1 MANGSRAVIEVGLR
15 FANVQNELNKF
26 EKQLQNASKDAEIS
40 PEVDDAKIK
49 DLMNLIQELRND
61 IDSISHEKVNTGT
74 FNGWS
79 SKTKTDIKEL
89 QDRVSD
95 LETTVQSLLG
105 AMSKSGDTPLL
116 NVLKNMSDASDTLNK
131 SLQSTA
137 SSLGQLNKVMNSSSG
152 KNTFKIDTVDQLNK
166 IKEAKQEINRIMSD
180 YEEDINADLTDE
192 NGALG
197 TDKAE
202 KFIEKIKSGETSLK
216 EVKDFVDDIINQY
229 DKLSTK
235 VANFDPVKK
244 DTESLEDDVQK
255 LSELS
260 ISLQKIQLA
269 LPEKMAGQLD
279 ITKYTDK
286 IYDFEDVFQKALSDI
301 NKKIDATVADAKES
315 LNKIGTTKPKATNIK
330 SSKDTAGIED
340 NGRGTGR
347 VQATVPAHI
356 AEGAKGQLL
365 KELSSIV
372 ELLTIDM
379 KRHPVEIPVEF
390 TTGYAQRDN
399 KRLIKE
405 LTRYVKGSYDQMSD
419 AERKGLDNVISKL
432 EKRFNTDI
440 PINFRTNIKDV
451 EKSVQRG
458 LKAIDDTLKAN
469 KDQMKIYPSVELSD
483 EAKATLQEQLNK
495 ISKSFQIILD
505 DVELTSDFG
514 NKVEEKIADAGKD
527 GAKQAADAVEEV
539 LDHPAEGY
547 QWDTEAQ
554 GFVKIKEAAQDAGDA
569 IKKATQIQP
578 EINHI
583 HFDIDDETLKSL
595 TTTFK
600 TLQTMADRISRSL
613 LGTDKVDAYTQ
624 SLLNGLTEVAQRID
638 TYFGSGNQ
646 LIDLSSSAD
655 KMKADFVDAIDAIE
669 TKVVEFTNKF
679 PELFSMATGATNT
692 TDNTKITETTEKA
705 SESLKDVSEN
715 ADKASSSVD
724 ELSKNQNLDNFLT
737 AIKQVGSA
745 FDELENSAKNVSSSL
760 FNIEEISNWKKA
772 FIDAIADIAI
782 KYQDVFGGASS
793 LNKLMDTFKGWYQ
806 GDADRLNF
814 YQNNDTKNWE
824 STGTKGKKELIEIP
838 TNERA
843 LIVDKHG
850 NITHEFG
857 YYLHGGA
864 QTANNLDPSGVKG
877 AIATIHSHSERLIP
891 SLSALNRYSSN
902 GVYYTSGDL
911 RSALVNYA
919 PNGIKYQAA
928 TGVNGLQVLDI
939 QKFIDAL
946 KELGNK
952 LNIKYDSKNL
962 DSLYQEIFGNIPEKT
977 TNRYANE
984 AVKGIISKF
993 GNTTIEEAIGNL
1005 FNSVSQGNLSNDL
1018 RDKFVKV
1025 FKNVLDNSGNLAGLG
1040 SSVDKAIDT
1049 ALKNV
1054 TDKTS
1059 KQGLTNIQSYWS
1071 KQGASGNLL
1080 GIIGDLFK
1088 NAGISI
1094 PKGYGTQS
1102 NIGAMLYDYLNT
1114 SAIKDVFRTNGINPD
1129 TFLQTYTYDQFKKK
1143 NPMGLSQGQFQSL
1156 FSNIKID
1163 TTPFDELNKV
1173 LDEITGKITSL
1184 QSAMGSIGDSNF
1196 SVMVKESDELSGSL
1210 QQITET
1216 LVKIANTLEE
1226 IKTVSNGITT
1236 NNDISGSVKETDISL
1251 NSIEENIKSIVNVLT
1266 EAKGALD
1273 SLNESLKSTDAS
1285 TEGVVSAFKELYGK
1299 KMTDD
1304 KMNNLVDNLL
1314 SYKKLGGQKNNLGEI
1329 LSDAGLNV
1337 SDKTLNKYESQIRKI
1352 LNVREELSSK
1362 NVTTAPLPFTNISD
1376 INQNNIEATTKQL
1389 KELRTAISGI
1399 QNGLKRINELGVN
1412 DTFFNDKNIATI
1424 KELTDALQ
1432 GLTALKINETD
1443 AQSMDAIQKS
1453 LKKISNIS
1461 AEDVNSLADAL
1472 KKLLDA
1478 LNGDVKSNGFVNAL
1492 NQLAGADLKGLLK
1505 VLNTNPS
1512 TVEKAAKAV
1521 GDSNYNAGDILK
1533 EYGEKSID
1541 DAIKDYFKD
1550 IAEVFSVSTRTLKDG
1565 MLQAIAY
1572 VQDIDDTGKA
1582 AGAFRKAT
1590 FKVNENGSVTQLGSE
1605 SSAKIA
1611 DIVRE
1616 LKSLTQAEQEAT
1628 NGAEQ
1633 LGNAMESEAIIPGSD
1648 AWAEAMANFDKLGD
1662 KAKEIGDI
1670 LSIKRQ
1676 ARLDKNDEYAI
1687 SDLFVGTKGTFDT
1700 GTDSPILFSEQTIAN
1715 TKEMQKNVKEIEKTA
1730 KEYYDLVGKQESGII
1745 TQSEVNQLGIASDKL
1760 NKLISQVKQYD
1771 DLLGSHTTIGKDL
1784 TDALNNAGNSFT
1796 GKLENDL
1803 RVRMKKIEDLAAS
1816 KDTTTAPYLQ
1826 GFKDDI
1832 AEMHQ
1837 EITNVSE
1844 IIKSHETGTQYSVDE
1859 INRIFSSIGNFN
1871 KLYSGYADKDNI
1883 QVKSVQL
1890 DKLLSKINGDLG
1902 KHSGAP
1908 KDLLEQMEGLK
1919 KQVEKARENISTFS
1933 DKQFRNELTPK
1944 YENLSAKLEPYDE
1957 SFTSRIGKSL
1967 KSTNAQFFA
1976 QFFGFYDIIR
1986 YGQEAFE
1993 TVKKLDNEMVELAKV
2008 SNASDATLSGVFS
2021 DAADMAQEL
2030 GVSIDNVL
2038 TSITDWNRLGYNIAD
2053 SETLAKTTELFEVVG
2068 DSMTQQSSQEGL
2080 TSIMKGWNMTADQ
2093 SMSILDKLNEVANN
2107 YSVTTNDE
2115 VEAITRGGAQLSS
2128 AGNDLSQSLGMI
2140 VAANDA
2146 VRDPSS
2152 VGTMLKTF
2160 SMRLRGANSSDLA
2173 DLGIDTTGMAS
2184 GTKSVVQIFKHM
2196 AGIDIMEG
2204 TDYKS
2209 TYDILDELASKW
2221 DKLTDAEKAALS
2233 EAVGGKRG
2241 GSIMAS
2247 LMTNWQDAKDVV
2259 ETANNSQ
2266 GSAEKEQKNRE
2277 KSIQVALNRAKS
2289 QVEEVIA
2296 DMADK
2301 GFIKNLIDGFTAVL
2315 KVVEK
2320 ITSVFKSWSI
2330 LPLTGIFLLF
2340 QRLAT
2345 GGVRGL
2351 VKDFSD
2357 IGKVLGTRARDE
2369 EGNILKTAEGETV
2382 WESGILSKIHSDR
2395 KPADTDAEK
2404 ENSTATDENTV
2415 KRNENAAAADN
2426 QTRATQ
2432 EHADALKNENLTQE
2446 AQNTNETIDNLN
2458 DTIDEMDDAWGEL
2471 NQHSELGN
2479 MDNAIAKVEQEAQ
2492 NATTTAVEGAT
2503 EVVAQTGK
2511 VTNALSETTKE
2522 ATGVKA
2528 AFSGLG
2534 ASIKNN
2540 LGGIALGVGAIIAI
2554 IATIKGVASSIVA
2567 SENEAFDQAQKN
2579 IENAEQNMKNAQKI
2593 INEIQ
2598 QGGYNA
2604 LRKGVNT
2611 TTNQNLSLTDEDYQT
2626 YLEYNNKI
2634 AELVPEI
2641 VAGYDVQGNAV
2652 IKYTDKI
2659 KDLNDALEEYNK
2671 KQIEQKDGFD
2681 DALLNAI
2688 KNYRKF
2694 QTGDQGTI
2702 GSMFANAVT
2711 HKGVSSKDQI
2721 DYINELLG
2729 MSDAERKSVVY
2740 NDNGFYSGE
2749 RSHYNQKRGVSRRDV
2764 QATLLKD
2771 QNASLDDLLDTKNLL
2786 EYKDRINTTLDSI
2799 IDTAKKTIQAQA
2811 KATDGYYDLD
2821 ETQQA
2826 FISTLVNGSDE
2837 LITKILNN
2845 PKSSSSEKDI
2855 QIKDLA
2861 NDAFSTTTKLSK
2873 IKFVGSNGKK
2883 TTLLDSLVN
2892 FDDNAKKTS
2901 IRNLQDF
2908 YDDID
2913 DELHKH
2919 FSDDDVTYLE
2929 RTLGFKNK
2937 QGRDISR
2944 QYKDKILNVVNGIKR
2959 GITGQQRTDMINSL
2973 LGMSRSDLDSF
2984 LTSATQLKNGVNTY
2998 QDALV
3003 ALKYA
3008 RIKNAA
3014 QADTNV
3020 LEYNNE
3026 ATNISNVQQAV
3037 ANSQGA
3043 SGLTKTDLDNIKSL
3057 YQGLKQYNPDKL
3069 FENTTEG
3076 IHLNQKALAELN
3088 DEYVKTRK
3096 SEISD
3101 ALNEQYTAL
3110 IKCQDAMKNASNED
3124 KEALETQQKQ
3134 IKENIDL
3141 IAEQASM
3148 YDGLTSKYAEWQRAQ
3163 QTPNEGANNEAIGDY
3178 WKTAKDLAKDFKF
3191 GTDDMRSFVGLISG
3205 KDLSTAKV
3213 AEVRKEWE
3221 RISNLKVPGGFKL
3234 TDLYTDD
3241 YQGSARF
3248 LQAVH
3253 ATNPNWASQDKNG
3266 SWKFD
3271 FEPQDLADKW
3281 GVNVEVIENMIKQLG
3296 DYIDVTLD
3304 DTAKDAKSKM
3314 ESLIHKYDIIGKDGK
3329 TFTITID
3336 TSQAGNQSIMEINEN
3351 IEQVEQNIKDIN
3363 DGTID
3368 PKANASNLKKLRND
3382 FKTLVKYKAQAES
3395 QIHFHIDTSKLT
3407 KQGQTGFQ
3415 TLTQYYQLKYEYRE
3429 SKKTGDKKLRASI
3442 AKDVKAKRK
3451 EVEAM
3456 VAADPTI
3463 ADELNIPLTAQGTVN
3478 WKGFKDEK
3486 GNTVKG
3492 LDQLINN
3499 GEYIS
3504 KLSNKFSN
3512 KQAITVTVKTNK
3524 GQITATN
3531 KDLEKVSKRIDKIRG
3546 KSNTIISV
3554 GLNTISFDLTNNALS
3569 NFYNKIRDIRNN
3581 SHINVTVN
3589 QKTVKTEEDH
3599 TSGKKDKKNKKSSSS
3614 EKASSGR
3621 TNSDNISGMTKSEGQ
3636 NNKSYAGG
3644 KKVEQ
3649 SPKTKGKSLVG
3660 ELGTELL
3667 VRNGHYQTIGDDGAE
3682 MIDVYPSDIIFNH
3695 EQTKKLLQDGKI
3707 NSRGKAFFDGLYNLD
3722 DNLDD
3727 LLSSL
3732 TAEDYDDDENAYAY
3746 GKSFATGGGYLP
3758 APKRKTNTK
3767 KKKKTP
3773 IKHSS
3778 SPKRKRSKSKSKS
3791 SYGDWA
3797 DVNDTDTTEFDWIE
3811 IKINRLNEDITQ
3823 LDYNINRTYLRW
3835 GVRASALNKEIN
3847 KTDKLITNT
3856 SKGSQ
3861 KYLSKANSIV
3871 KNISKTFK
3879 NVKQEASD
3887 GNKKKNRNKYSSSQ
3901 IKKLSKQFKQ
3911 YAKLVREGNIKI
3923 SEIKNPDLAKAVQE
3937 YQTWYE
3943 KYRSARDQV
3952 QQAIDK
3958 RHELRMQKYEQAN
3971 TIRSDRQ
3978 TLQQTKRSGINSRE
3992 EFLETHGVQTVDDV
4006 QAWYDTGV
4014 DTYKKELKQEKKK
4027 NADLKKQ
4034 REETIDDALGVISE
4048 QDKKA
4053 YNKAKKDKAKILPK
4067 LKKVFGTSDLE
4078 KIQKAYKT
4086 TAKKKKSGKKLTK
4099 SDKTKLKAY
4108 NKYYKEV
4115 LKDQSTIDTINDAR
4129 NALKYVNLDKTEK
4142 KKYTNA
4148 QADKKLRETRL
4159 KKAFGTTDL
4168 TKIQSKYDALIA
4180 KRDNGEKLTK
4190 KQKTQIQS
4198 YKNNVKKLANDKAII
4213 QEVRDAVAETSDDV
4227 IKLDNDIAESDN
4239 NLAELQYE
4247 SVNRYFDML
4256 DKKMTA
4262 IETKYTNLNVQAE
4275 GALSRI
4281 DSVIQLSQSKG
4292 YLLSGKFYDE
4302 EIKYQKQE
4310 GENIKGQLEE
4320 SLELLKQYP
4329 ADTKEY
4335 YDAYN
4340 KVVDLGNQEMQ
4351 NESKVAQL
4359 EKEKAD
4365 LEWTKI
4371 ERKHTYIGY
4380 LNEEL
4385 GWLESILETD
4395 HKITDAQ
4402 TGRFN
4407 EYGVSALATY
4417 AKQYNTYMVEAD
4429 EWAKDVQKVKAE
4441 LDNDPDNTEL
4451 QDKYQQYMQN
4461 WRNTITS
4468 GETAKKSMSNLMK
4481 QQYDAELAALKTV
4494 LDYRKKE
4501 LEAQKSIYQYQKD
4514 ITEKSRS
4521 VESIEK
4527 QLMAFQND
4535 TSEEGKAR
4543 TEKLKDQLRTA
4554 KQSLQDTE
4562 YNQYVSDQEELLDN
4576 LYTEFQN
4583 MFEDKM
4589 DDLEQVVKD
4598 AIKIVNDNQSAEVR
4612 TIDNVAKDVG
4622 YKVTDGTKNIL
4633 NSQSHYYTNTVPGE
4647 FETLNTT
4654 ISSEVKNIIDAI
4666 ASSEAASENI
4676 LDENID
4682 KLITQMPKPITL
4694 EELENIISGNTKSS
4708 DDSGS
4713 SSSESEPDTNNSNI
4727 SGTPVTPSVKGDYK
4741 EYFSKTGKYT
4751 NADDD
4756 INVSRHKRVTDA
4768 VDHSDTKHSNK
4779 KAKKGTLEYFL
4790 YHTYGAGNTNTDLI
4804 NYWNAIHGDH
4814 KKKVKD
4820 KLSSAEKK
4828 DLMAWFKAF
4837 YSDGGTIGKAI
4848 KMSGEDGM
4856 ILAKT
4861 GEEVLSIEK
4870 VKELQKALALLQPI
4884 HGELNQIHNIPT
4896 RTLNDNSVGDVS
4908 IVFNMPNVSNY
4919 EDFAKK
4925 LKSDTNMQKYIQQIT
4940 IGEAL
4945 GQNSLLKKKF

>member
-1 MANGSRAVIEVGLR
+1 MANKAVIEVGIKL
-15 FANVQNELNKF
+15 ANTQKVTNDYDKALNDINK
-26 EKQLQNASKDAEIS
+26 NAEIS
-40 PEVDDAKIK
+40 PEIDDSKIK
-49 DLMNLIQELRND
+49 GAKKLIQELHNE
-61 IDSISHEKVNTGT
+61 IEAVSHDKLDTST
-74 FNGWS
+74 FNEWS
-79 SKTKTDIKEL
+79 EKIKGTMKEL
-89 QDRVSD
+89 QDTVGD
-95 LETTVQSLLG
+95 VENTVQSLIG
-105 AMSKSGDTPLL
+105 AMSKSGNTALL
-116 NVLKNMSDASDTLNK
+116 DVLKNMSDASTTLNK
-131 SLQSTA
+131 SLKDTISYIGKLDETMLPSSKQSA
-137 SSLGQLNKVMNSSSG
+137 FFNINSG
-152 KNTFKIDTVDQLNK
+152 KQLDK
-166 IKEAKQEINRIMSD
+166 LKEAKGKIKVLMSD
-180 YEEDINADLTDE
+180 YKTAIESMSDEISDKITGKKAGEVQDFLRKLVKEYED
-192 NGALG
+192 
-197 TDKAE
+197 
-202 KFIEKIKSGETSLK
+202 
-216 EVKDFVDDIINQY
+216 
-229 DKLSTK
+229 
-235 VANFDPVKK
+235 
-244 DTESLEDDVQK
+244 
-255 LSELS
+255 
-260 ISLQKIQLA
+260 SLQKVSKFNPLGKGTEA
-269 LPEKMAGQLD
+269 LENNILKMQEIRQTITGILD
-279 ITKYTDK
+279 DSSID
-286 IYDFEDVFQKALSDI
+286 
-301 NKKIDATVADAKES
+301 DATFGIASKADEKIADLEKNLTDSVNKTIKRIDDTIIANAERTFDESISAKRS
-315 LNKIGTTKPKATNIK
+315 NRKSNKPI
-330 SSKDTAGIED
+330 D
-340 NGRGTGR
+340 
-347 VQATVPAHI
+347 VQVHI
-356 AEGAKGQLL
+356 AEGSKGKLL

-372 ELLTIDM
+372 ELLTADM
-379 KRHPVEIPVEF
+379 QRHPVEIPVDF
-390 TTGYAQRDN
+390 KTKWNQREN
-399 KRLIKE
+399 KRLLNQLK
-405 LTRYVKGSYDQMSD
+405 TYVKGSYDQMSD
-419 AERKGLDNVISKL
+419 AERSGFDKVISKL
-432 EKRFNTDI
+432 EKQLDSDI
-440 PINFRTNIKDV
+440 PLKFRTNIKDV
-451 EKSVQRG
+451 EASVQHG
-458 LKAIDDTLKAN
+458 LKAINQALKDN
-469 KDQMKIYPSVELSD
+469 KDQMKIYPDFIISD
-483 EAKATLQEQLNK
+483 EAKANLQEQLNK
-495 ISKSFQIILD
+495 ITKSFQVVLD
-505 DVELTSDFG
+505 DIELTSDFG
-514 NKVEEKIADAGKD
+514 NKVESKIADAGKD
-527 GAKQAADAVEEV
+527 GAKQAANAVEEV
-539 LDHPAEGY
+539 LDEPREGFH
-547 QWDTEAQ
+547 WDEEAQ
-554 GFVKIKEAAQDAGDA
+554 GFVADAVKAKEAINDALT
-569 IKKATQIQP
+569 IKP

-583 HFDIDDETLKSL
+583 HFDIDNETLASL
-595 TTTFK
+595 TNTFK
-600 TLQTMADRISRSL
+600 KLQTMADRISKSL
-613 LGTDKVDAYTQ
+613 LGTDKVDAYTKA
-624 SLLNGLTEVAQRID
+624 LIGGLTEVAQKID
-638 TYFGSGNQ
+638 SYFGSGHQ
-646 LIDLSSSAD
+646 LVDLSDSAD
-655 KMKADFVDAIDAIE
+655 KMKADFIDAIDAIE

-679 PELFSMATGATNT
+679 PELFGMTNGATNI

-715 ADKASSSVD
+715 ADKASSSVQ
-724 ELSKNQNLDNFLT
+724 ELSKNQNLDNFLA
-737 AIKQVGSA
+737 AIKQVGGA
-745 FDELENSAKNVSSSL
+745 FTELENSAKNVSSSL
-760 FNIEEISNWKKA
+760 FNIEEINNWKKA
-772 FIDAIADIAI
+772 FIDAITDIAI

-814 YQNNDTKNWE
+814 YQNHNTKNWE
-824 STGTKGKKELIEIP
+824 STGTKGKKRLIEIP

-843 LIVDKHG
+843 LIVDKNG

-857 YYLHGGA
+857 YYMNGGS
-864 QTANNLDPSGVKG
+864 QSANKIDPSGVKG

-891 SLSALNRYSSN
+891 SLSASNEYSNHGVRY
-902 GVYYTSGDL
+902 VSGDL
-911 RSALVNYA
+911 RSALLNSA
-919 PNGIKYQAA
+919 PNGVKYQAA

-939 QKFIDAL
+939 QKFVDAL
-946 KELGNK
+946 EGLGDK
-952 LNIKYDSKNL
+952 LKIEYDSL
-962 DSLYQEIFGNIPEKT
+962 DNLYQEIFGNISEKT
-977 TNRYANE
+977 TKEYTNE
-984 AVKGIISKF
+984 AIKGIIGEF

-1025 FKNVLDNSGNLAGLG
+1025 FKNILDNSGNLYGLG
-1040 SSVDKAIDT
+1040 SSISKAIDT
-1049 ALKNV
+1049 TLKNV
-1054 TDKTS
+1054 TDETS
-1059 KQGLTNIQSYWS
+1059 KQGLINIQSYWN

-1094 PKGYGTQS
+1094 PKGYDTQL
-1102 NIGAMLYDYLNT
+1102 NIGAMLSDYLNT
-1114 SAIKDVFRTNGINPD
+1114 STIKDIFKTNGINPD

-1163 TTPFDELNKV
+1163 TTPFDQLNKI

-1236 NNDISGSVKETDISL
+1236 NNNISGSVKETDNSL

-1266 EAKGALD
+1266 EAKGTLD
-1273 SLNESLKSTDAS
+1273 LLNESLKSTDAS

-1304 KMNNLVDNLL
+1304 KMNNLVDNFL

-1362 NVTTAPLPFTNISD
+1362 NVTTAPLPFTNVSD

-1399 QNGLKRINELGVN
+1399 QNGLKRINESKVN

-1432 GLTALKINETD
+1432 ELTALKINETD

-1461 AEDVNSLADAL
+1461 AEDINSLADAL

-1505 VLNTNPS
+1505 VLNTSPS
-1512 TVEKAAKAV
+1512 TLEKAAKTV

-1533 EYGEKSID
+1533 QYGEKSID
-1541 DAIKDYFKD
+1541 DAIQDYFKD

-1565 MLQAIAY
+1565 MLQATAY

-1582 AGAFRKAT
+1582 VGAFRKAT

-1616 LKSLTQAEQEAT
+1616 LKSMTQAEQEAAD
-1628 NGAEQ
+1628 GADK
-1633 LGNAMESEAIIPGSD
+1633 LGNELEEALDSNVYSSEAIIPGSD

-1676 ARLDKNDEYAI
+1676 ARLDKNDQYAI

-1715 TKEMQKNVKEIEKTA
+1715 TKEMQNNVKEIEKTA
-1730 KEYYDLVGKQESGII
+1730 KEYYDLVGKRESGII
-1745 TQSEVNQLGIASDKL
+1745 TQSEVNQLDIASDKL
-1760 NKLISQVKQYD
+1760 NELISQVKQYD

-1784 TDALNNAGNSFT
+1784 TDALNNAGNDFT
-1796 GKLENDL
+1796 GKIEADL
-1803 RVRMKKIEDLAAS
+1803 RKKIDKINTLVDS
-1816 KDTTTAPYLQ
+1816 KAKNNTPYLE
-1826 GFKDDI
+1826 GFLNDIKDMN
-1832 AEMHQ
+1832 AAKE
-1837 EITNVSE
+1837 NVSD
-1844 IIKSHETGTQYSVDE
+1844 IVKSHESGTQYSVDE
-1859 INRIFSSIGNFN
+1859 INKIFNSVGEFN
-1871 KLYSGYADKDNI
+1871 RLYSGYNDKDKI

-1890 DKLLSKINGDLG
+1890 DKLLSKIIGSLD

-1908 KDLLEQMEGLK
+1908 KDLLKDMESLRK
-1919 KQVEKARENISTFS
+1919 KVEDARDNIETFS
-1933 DKQFRNELTPK
+1933 DSTFRNTFAPRYEEL
-1944 YENLSAKLEPYDE
+1944 NAKMSPYGE
-1957 SFTSRIGKSL
+1957 SFTARVGKSL
-1967 KSTNAQFFA
+1967 RSTNAQFIS

-1986 YGQEAFE
+1986 YGQEAFQ
-1993 TVKKLDNEMVELAKV
+1993 TVLKLDNEMTELAKV
-2008 SNASDATLSGVFS
+2008 SNASGNVLNSVFS
-2021 DAADMAQEL
+2021 NAADTAQEL

-2038 TSITDWNRLGYNIAD
+2038 TSVTDWNRLGYSIAD
-2053 SETLAKTTELFEVVG
+2053 SEMLAKTTELFEVVG

-2146 VRDPSS
+2146 VRNPSS

-2196 AGIDIMEG
+2196 AGIDIMDG

-2221 DKLTDAEKAALS
+2221 QSLTDVERAALS

-2266 GSAEKEQKNRE
+2266 GSAEREQKNRE
-2277 KSIQVALNRAKS
+2277 KSIQVSLNRAKS

-2301 GFIKNLIDGFTAVL
+2301 GVIKGLINGFTKVL
-2315 KVVEK
+2315 QLVEK
-2320 ITSVFKSWSI
+2320 ITSQFKGWSVI
-2330 LPLTGIFLLF
+2330 PLGGAFLF
-2340 QRLAT
+2340 FERLAT
-2345 GGVRGL
+2345 GGISGL
-2351 VKDFSD
+2351 AKDFKT
-2357 IGKVLGTRARDE
+2357 IGDGFSSV
-2369 EGNILKTAEGETV
+2369 I
-2382 WESGILSKIHSDR
+2382 
-2395 KPADTDAEK
+2395 
-2404 ENSTATDENTV
+2404 NTV
-2415 KRNENAAAADN
+2415 KKGEVGD
-2426 QTRATQ
+2426 T
-2432 EHADALKNENLTQE
+2432 LKGSLSSFFDVNKNVHVDD
-2446 AQNTNETIDNLN
+2446 TIDNRQHITDVN
-2458 DTIDEMDDAWGEL
+2458 DNTFVQKAQDVTDAVDEMDEAWGKL
-2471 NQHSELGN
+2471 NQNPELGN
-2479 MDNAIAKVEQEAQ
+2479 MDAALDKVEQEAQ
-2492 NATTTAVEGAT
+2492 DATKVAIDGAS
-2503 EVVAQTGK
+2503 EVVEHTGD
-2511 VTNALSETTKE
+2511 VTEALSKTSEET
-2522 ATGVKA
+2522 AGVKKE
-2528 AFSGLG
+2528 FGGLG
-2534 ASIKNN
+2534 ASIKGS
-2540 LGGIALGVGAIIAI
+2540 LGGILFAIGAVVTAFTVANSIADSV
-2554 IATIKGVASSIVA
+2554 IAKEKEA
-2567 SENEAFDQAQKN
+2567 SEQSQKN
-2579 IENAEQNMKNAQKI
+2579 VELAEQNVKNAQRTIGQIK
-2593 INEIQ
+2593 
-2598 QGGYNA
+2598 QGNYDV
-2604 LRKGVNT
+2604 LRKGVDINT
-2611 TTNQNLSLTDEDYQT
+2611 NKNLSLTDDDYQR
-2626 YLEYNNKI
+2626 YLDYNDKI
-2634 AELVPEI
+2634 ADLVPQV
-2641 VAGYDVQGNAV
+2641 VAGYDSQGHAV
-2652 IKYTDKI
+2652 IKYTNKI
-2659 KDLNDALEEYNK
+2659 KDLNDVLKEYNANQI
-2671 KQIEQKDGFD
+2671 KQKNGLD
-2681 DALLNAI
+2681 DSLLQAI
-2688 KNYRKF
+2688 KDYKTF
-2694 QTGDQGTI
+2694 QQGNNGTF
-2702 GSMFANAVT
+2702 GSMLANNF
-2711 HKGVSSKDQI
+2711 KGTVPSTVEI
-2721 DYINELLG
+2721 DYINELLKLNKK
-2729 MSDAERKSVVY
+2729 ERKKRVSF
-2740 NDNGFYSGE
+2740 NISDIFYDKSILHGAD
-2749 RSHYNQKRGVSRRDV
+2749 SYSRGMV
-2764 QATLLKD
+2764 QANILKE
-2771 QNASLDDLLDTKNLL
+2771 QNISEKDLYDTKTLKKIK
-2786 EYKDRINTTLDSI
+2786 ERINSQLDSI
-2799 IDTAKKTIQAQA
+2799 ISRAKKTIQVQAQ
-2811 KATDGYYDLD
+2811 ATDGFYDLND
-2821 ETQQA
+2821 AQQK
-2826 FISTLVNGSDE
+2826 FISTLISNSDNS
-2837 LITKILNN
+2837 IINILNSS
-2845 PKSSSSEKDI
+2845 KSNGAKRNKIEGLAKDAI
-2855 QIKDLA
+2855 
-2861 NDAFSTTTKLSK
+2861 STTDKLSN
-2873 IKFVGSNGKK
+2873 IDFVGANGKK
-2883 TTLLDSLVN
+2883 INLFNALSN
-2892 FDDNAKKTS
+2892 FDKNAKKIP

-2913 DELHKH
+2913 DELRKH
-2919 FSDDDVTYLE
+2919 FSDNKANYLE
-2929 RTLGFKNK
+2929 RTLGLKDKQNK
-2937 QGRDISR
+2937 DVSR
-2944 QYKDKILNVVNGIKR
+2944 QYKDKILNVVNGIKN
-2959 GITGQQRTDMINSL
+2959 GITKQQRTDMIDSL
-2973 LGMSRSDLDSF
+2973 MGMNRSDVDSF
-2984 LTSATQLKNGVNTY
+2984 LTSASQLKSGVTTY
-2998 QDALV
+2998 NQALE
-3003 ALKYA
+3003 ALKLG

-3014 QADTNV
+3014 QADINV
-3020 LEYNNE
+3020 LAYDSENE
-3026 ATNISNVQQAV
+3026 NISNLQQAI
-3037 ANSQGA
+3037 ANSQGV
-3043 SGLTKTDLDNIKSL
+3043 SGLSKTDVNNIKTL
-3057 YQGLKQYNPDKL
+3057 YQGLEKYNPDKL

-3088 DEYVKTRK
+3088 NEYVKTRK

-3110 IKCQDAMKNASNED
+3110 IKCQEAMKNASGED
-3124 KEALETQQKQ
+3124 KAALETQKKQ
-3134 IKENIDL
+3134 IQENIDL

-3163 QTPNEGANNEAIGDY
+3163 QTPNEGANNEAIGNY

-3221 RISNLKVPGGFKL
+3221 RIINLKVPGGFKL

-3314 ESLIHKYDIIGKDGK
+3314 ESLIHEYEIIGKDGK
-3329 TFTITID
+3329 TFKITID

-3351 IEQVEQNIKDIN
+3351 IKQVEQNIKDIN

-3368 PKANASNLKKLRND
+3368 PKANEANLKKLRND

-3407 KQGQTGFQ
+3407 KQGKKGFQ
-3415 TLTQYYQLKYEYRE
+3415 TLTQYYQLRYEYRE

-3451 EVEAM
+3451 EVDAM
-3456 VAADPTI
+3456 VKADPTI

-3478 WKGFKDEK
+3478 WKGFKTEK
-3486 GNTVKG
+3486 GKTVKG
-3492 LDQLINN
+3492 LDDLINS
-3499 GEYIS
+3499 GAYINNLKS
-3504 KLSNKFSN
+3504 KFSN
-3512 KQAITVTVKTNK
+3512 KQSITVTVKTNK
-3524 GQITATN
+3524 GQINATN

-3554 GLNTISFDLTNNALS
+3554 GYNTISFDLTNNALS
-3569 NFYNKIRDIRNN
+3569 NFYNKLRDIRNN

-3599 TSGKKDKKNKKSSSS
+3599 TSNKKKNKKGSDDKGSQGGSSS
-3614 EKASSGR
+3614 R
-3621 TNSDNISGMTKSEGQ
+3621 NISGQTKLFGQ
-3636 NNKSYAGG
+3636 NNESYANG
-3644 KKVEQ
+3644 KDIKQ
-3649 SPKTKGKSLVG
+3649 SSKTKGKALVG
-3660 ELGTELL
+3660 ELGAELL

-3707 NSRGKAFFDGLYNLD
+3707 NSRGKAFFDGLYHLD

-3732 TAEDYDDDENAYAY
+3732 TAEDYDDDENAYVN

-3758 APKRKTNTK
+3758 MPKRKKTTTK
-3767 KKKKTP
+3767 KKRTS

-3778 SPKRKRSKSKSKS
+3778 SPKRKRSKSNSKSKS

-3797 DVNDTDTTEFDWIE
+3797 DVNDTDATEFDWIE
-3811 IKINRLNEDITQ
+3811 IKISRLNEDITQ

-3887 GNKKKNRNKYSSSQ
+3887 GNKKKTRNKYSSSQ

-3937 YQTWYE
+3937 YQIWYE

-3958 RHELRMQKYEQAN
+3958 RHDLRMQRYEQAN
-3971 TIRSDRQ
+3971 IIRSDRQ
-3978 TLQQTKRSGINSRE
+3978 TLQQTKRSGIDSRE
-3992 EFLETHGVQTVDDV
+3992 EFLETHGVQTVNDV
-4006 QAWYDTGV
+4006 QKWYDTGV
-4014 DTYKKELKQEKKK
+4014 DTYEKELKQEKKK

-4034 REETIDDALGVISE
+4034 REETIDDVLGVVSE
-4048 QDKKA
+4048 QDEKA

-4067 LKKVFGTSDLE
+4067 LKKVFGTSDLQ
-4078 KIQKAYKT
+4078 KIQKSYET

-4108 NKYYKEV
+4108 SKYYKEV
-4115 LKDQSTIDTINDAR
+4115 LKDQSTIDTVNDAR

-4168 TKIQSKYDALIA
+4168 TKIQSQYDALIA

-4213 QEVRDAVAETSDDV
+4213 QEVRDAIAETSDDV

-4262 IETKYTNLNVQAE
+4262 VETKYTNLNVQAE

-4281 DSVIQLSQSKG
+4281 DSIMQLSQSKG

-4302 EIKYQKQE
+4302 QIKYQKQE
-4310 GENIKGQLEE
+4310 GENIRGQLQE

-4340 KVVDLGNQEMQ
+4340 KVVDLGNQDLQ
-4351 NESKVAQL
+4351 NKAKVAQL
-4359 EKEKAD
+4359 EKEQAD

-4380 LNEEL
+4380 LNDEL
-4385 GWLESILETD
+4385 SWLESIVETE
-4395 HKITDAQ
+4395 HSITDAQ

-4407 EYGVSALATY
+4407 DYGVSALATY
-4417 AKQYNTYMVEAD
+4417 AKQYNIYMVEAD
-4429 EWAKDVQKVKAE
+4429 EWAKDVEKVKAM
-4441 LDNDPDNTEL
+4441 LDKDPNNTEL
-4451 QDKYQQYMQN
+4451 QDKYQTYMQN
-4461 WRNTITS
+4461 WRSTITS
-4468 GETAKKSMSNLMK
+4468 AESARKSMSNLMK

-4554 KQSLQDTE
+4554 KQSLQETE
-4562 YNQYVSDQEELLDN
+4562 YNQYVSDQEEILDN
-4576 LYTEFQN
+4576 IYTEFQN

-4589 DDLEQVVKD
+4589 DDMEQVVKD
-4598 AIKIVNDNQSAEVR
+4598 ALKIVNENQSLEVK
-4612 TIDNVAKDVG
+4612 TLDKTASDVG
-4622 YKVTDGTKNIL
+4622 YKITDSTKNIL
-4633 NSQSHYYTNTVPGE
+4633 NSQSQYYTNTIPGE
-4647 FETLNTT
+4647 FENLCST
-4654 ISSEVKNIIDAI
+4654 ITSEVANINQSIMD
-4666 ASSEAASENI
+4666 SENASEQI
-4676 LDENID
+4676 LNENID
-4682 KLITQMPKPITL
+4682 KLITQLPKPITL
-4694 EELENIISGNTKSS
+4694 EELENIINGNTKSS
-4708 DDSGS
+4708 DDSDGS
-4713 SSSESEPDTNNSNI
+4713 SGNKTDDSNT
-4727 SGTPVTPSVKGDYK
+4727 SGSDPVTPSAKGDYK

-4848 KMSGEDGM
+4848 KMTGEDGM

-4884 HGELNQIHNIPT
+4884 HNEFNHVHSIPNKT
-4896 RTLNDNSVGDVS
+4896 VNNSSIGDVS
-4908 IVFNMPNVSNY
+4908 IIFNMPNVSNY
-4919 EDFAKK
+4919 EDFANK

-4940 IGEAL
+4940 IGQAL

>member
-1 MANGSRAVIEVGLR
+1 MANKAVIEVGIKL
-15 FANVQNELNKF
+15 ANTQKVTNDYDKALNDI
-26 EKQLQNASKDAEIS
+26 SKNAEIS
-40 PEVDDAKIK
+40 PEIDDSKIK
-49 DLMNLIQELRND
+49 GAKKLIQELHNE
-61 IDSISHEKVNTGT
+61 IEAVSHDKLDTST
-74 FNGWS
+74 FNEWS
-79 SKTKTDIKEL
+79 EKIKGTMKEL
-89 QDRVSD
+89 QDTVGSV
-95 LETTVQSLLG
+95 ENTVQSLIG
-105 AMSKSGDTPLL
+105 AMSKSGNTALL
-116 NVLKNMSDASDTLNK
+116 DVLKNMSDASTTLNK
-131 SLQSTA
+131 SLKDTINYVGKLDETMLPSSRQSDFF
-137 SSLGQLNKVMNSSSG
+137 NINSG
-152 KNTFKIDTVDQLNK
+152 KQLDK
-166 IKEAKQEINRIMSD
+166 LKEAKGKIKVLMSD
-180 YEEDINADLTDE
+180 YKTAIESMSDEISDKITGKKAGEVQDFLRKLVKEYED
-192 NGALG
+192 
-197 TDKAE
+197 
-202 KFIEKIKSGETSLK
+202 
-216 EVKDFVDDIINQY
+216 
-229 DKLSTK
+229 
-235 VANFDPVKK
+235 
-244 DTESLEDDVQK
+244 
-255 LSELS
+255 
-260 ISLQKIQLA
+260 SLQKVSKFNPLGKGTEA
-269 LPEKMAGQLD
+269 LENNILKMQEIRQTITGILDDSSIDDATFGIASKADEKIADLE
-279 ITKYTDK
+279 KNLTD
-286 IYDFEDVFQKALSDI
+286 SI
-301 NKKIDATVADAKES
+301 NKTIKRIDNTITANAERTFDESISAKRS
-315 LNKIGTTKPKATNIK
+315 NRKSNKPI
-330 SSKDTAGIED
+330 D
-340 NGRGTGR
+340 
-347 VQATVPAHI
+347 VQVHI
-356 AEGAKGQLL
+356 AEGSKGKLL

-372 ELLTIDM
+372 ELLTADM
-379 KRHPVEIPVEF
+379 QRHPVEIPVDF
-390 TTGYAQRDN
+390 KTKWNQREN
-399 KRLIKE
+399 KRLLNQLK
-405 LTRYVKGSYDQMSD
+405 TYVKGSYDQMSD
-419 AERKGLDNVISKL
+419 AERSGLDKVIGKL
-432 EKRFNTDI
+432 EKQLDSDI
-440 PINFRTNIKDV
+440 PLKFRTNIKDV
-451 EKSVQRG
+451 EASVQHG
-458 LKAIDDTLKAN
+458 LKAINQALKDN
-469 KDQMKIYPSVELSD
+469 KDQMKIYPDFIISD
-483 EAKATLQEQLNK
+483 EAKANLQEQLNK
-495 ISKSFQIILD
+495 ISRSFQVVLD

-514 NKVEEKIADAGKD
+514 NKVESKIANAGKD
-527 GAKQAADAVEEV
+527 GAKQAADDIVEV
-539 LDHPAEGY
+539 LDKPREGFH
-547 QWDTEAQ
+547 WDEEAQ
-554 GFVKIKEAAQDAGDA
+554 GFVADAVKAKEAINDALT
-569 IKKATQIQP
+569 IKP

-583 HFDIDDETLKSL
+583 HFDIDNETLASL
-595 TTTFK
+595 TNTFK
-600 TLQTMADRISRSL
+600 KLQTMADRISKSL
-613 LGTDKVDAYTQ
+613 LGTDKVDAYTKA
-624 SLLNGLTEVAQRID
+624 LVGGLTEVAQKID
-638 TYFGSGNQ
+638 SYFGSGHQ
-646 LIDLSSSAD
+646 LVDLSDSAD

-679 PELFSMATGATNT
+679 PELFGMTTGATNT

-715 ADKASSSVD
+715 ADKASSSVQ
-724 ELSKNQNLDNFLT
+724 ELSKNQNLDNFIT
-737 AIKQVGSA
+737 AIKQVGGA
-745 FDELENSAKNVSSSL
+745 FAELENSAKNVSSSL
-760 FNIEEISNWKKA
+760 FNIEEINNWKKA
-772 FIDAIADIAI
+772 FIDAITDIAI
-782 KYQDVFGGASS
+782 KYQDVSGGASS

-814 YQNNDTKNWE
+814 YQDYNTKNWE
-824 STGTKGKKELIEIP
+824 STGTKGKKRLIEIP

-843 LIVDKHG
+843 LIVDKNG

-857 YYLHGGA
+857 YYTSGSA
-864 QTANNLDPSGVKG
+864 QSANKIDPNGVKG

-891 SLSALNRYSSN
+891 SLSALNEYSNN
-902 GVYYTSGDL
+902 GVRYVSGDL
-911 RSALVNYA
+911 RSALLNSASSGV
-919 PNGIKYQAA
+919 KYQAA

-939 QKFIDAL
+939 QKFVNAL
-946 KELGNK
+946 EELGDK
-952 LNIKYDSKNL
+952 LKIEYYSL
-962 DSLYQEIFGNIPEKT
+962 DELYQEIFGNISEKT
-977 TNRYANE
+977 TKEYTNE
-984 AVKGIISKF
+984 AIKGIIGEF
-993 GNTTIEEAIGNL
+993 GSTTIEEAIGNL

-1025 FKNVLDNSGNLAGLG
+1025 FKNILDNSGNLYGLG
-1040 SSVDKAIDT
+1040 SSISKTIDA

-1054 TDKTS
+1054 TDETS
-1059 KQGLTNIQSYWS
+1059 KQGLINIQSYWN

-1088 NAGISI
+1088 SSGINI
-1094 PKGYGTQS
+1094 PKEYDTQS
-1102 NIGAMLYDYLNT
+1102 NIHAMLFDYLNT
-1114 SAIKDVFRTNGINPD
+1114 STIKDIFRTNGINPD

-1156 FSNIKID
+1156 FSNFKID
-1163 TTPFDELNKV
+1163 TTPFDKLNKV
-1173 LDEITGKITSL
+1173 LDEITNKITSL

-1226 IKTVSNGITT
+1226 IKTVSNGITAD
-1236 NNDISGSVKETDISL
+1236 NDISGSVKETDNSL

-1266 EAKGALD
+1266 EAKGTLD

-1304 KMNNLVDNLL
+1304 KMNNLVDNFL

-1362 NVTTAPLPFTNISD
+1362 NVTTTPLPFTNISD

-1399 QNGLKRINELGVN
+1399 QNGLKRINESRVN

-1453 LKKISNIS
+1453 LKKISSIS
-1461 AEDVNSLADAL
+1461 AEDINSLADAL

-1533 EYGEKSID
+1533 QYGEKSID

-1550 IAEVFSVSTRTLKDG
+1550 IAKVFSVSTRTLRDG
-1565 MLQAIAY
+1565 MLQATAY

-1582 AGAFRKAT
+1582 VGAFRKAT

-1611 DIVRE
+1611 AIVSE
-1616 LKSLTQAEQEAT
+1616 LKNMTQAEQEAAD
-1628 NGAEQ
+1628 GADK
-1633 LGNAMESEAIIPGSD
+1633 LGNELEEALDPNVYSSESIIPGSD
-1648 AWAEAMANFDKLGD
+1648 AWAEAMANFDKIGD

-1715 TKEMQKNVKEIEKTA
+1715 TKEMQNNVKEIEKTA

-1745 TQSEVNQLGIASDKL
+1745 TQSEINQLDIASNKL
-1760 NKLISQVKQYD
+1760 NELISQVKQYD

-1784 TDALNNAGNSFT
+1784 TDALNNAGNDFT
-1796 GKLENDL
+1796 EKIEADL
-1803 RVRMKKIEDLAAS
+1803 RKKIDKINTLVDS
-1816 KDTTTAPYLQ
+1816 KAKNNTPYLE
-1826 GFKDDI
+1826 GFLNDIKDME
-1832 AEMHQ
+1832 AARS
-1837 EITNVSE
+1837 NVSD
-1844 IIKSHETGTQYSVDE
+1844 IVKSHESGTQYSVDE
-1859 INRIFSSIGNFN
+1859 INKIFSSVGEFN
-1871 KLYSGYADKDNI
+1871 RLYSGYNDKDKI

-1890 DKLLSKINGDLG
+1890 DKLLSKIIGSLD

-1908 KDLLEQMEGLK
+1908 KDLLKDMESLRK
-1919 KQVEKARENISTFS
+1919 KVEDAKDNIETFS
-1933 DKQFRNELTPK
+1933 DSTFRNTFAPRYEEL
-1944 YENLSAKLEPYDE
+1944 NAKMAPYGE
-1957 SFTSRIGKSL
+1957 SFTSRISKSL
-1967 KSTNAQFFA
+1967 RSTNAQFIS

-1986 YGQEAFE
+1986 YGQEAFQ
-1993 TVKKLDNEMVELAKV
+1993 TVLKLDNEMTELAKV
-2008 SNASDATLSGVFS
+2008 SNASGNVLNSVFS
-2021 DAADMAQEL
+2021 NAADTAQEL

-2038 TSITDWNRLGYNIAD
+2038 TSVTDWNRLGYSIAD

-2173 DLGIDTTGMAS
+2173 NLGIDTTGMAS

-2196 AGIDIMEG
+2196 AGIDIMNG

-2221 DKLTDAEKAALS
+2221 QSLTDAERAALS

-2266 GSAEKEQKNRE
+2266 GSAKREQKNRE
-2277 KSIQVALNRAKS
+2277 KSIQVSLNRAKS

-2301 GFIKNLIDGFTAVL
+2301 GVIKGLIDGFATIL
-2315 KVVEK
+2315 KYVEK
-2320 ITSVFKSWSI
+2320 ITSRLKGWSVI
-2330 LPLTGIFLLF
+2330 PLGGIFLF
-2340 QRLAT
+2340 FERLAT
-2345 GGVRGL
+2345 GGISGL
-2351 VKDFSD
+2351 AKDFKTIGNGISSVIKTVKKGGVGDTLKESLSSFFDVDKDAHVDD
-2357 IGKVLGTRARDE
+2357 II
-2369 EGNILKTAEGETV
+2369 GNRQHTTDVTGNTFTQKAQDV
-2382 WESGILSKIHSDR
+2382 
-2395 KPADTDAEK
+2395 TDA
-2404 ENSTATDENTV
+2404 V
-2415 KRNENAAAADN
+2415 
-2426 QTRATQ
+2426 
-2432 EHADALKNENLTQE
+2432 
-2446 AQNTNETIDNLN
+2446 
-2458 DTIDEMDDAWGEL
+2458 DEMDEAWGKL
-2471 NQHSELGN
+2471 NQNPELGN
-2479 MDNAIAKVEQEAQ
+2479 MDAALDTVEQEAQ
-2492 NATTTAVEGAT
+2492 DATKVAVDGAS
-2503 EVVAQTGK
+2503 EVVEHTGD
-2511 VTNALSETTKE
+2511 VAEALGKTSK
-2522 ATGVKA
+2522 ATDGVKKG
-2528 AFSGLG
+2528 FGGLG
-2534 ASIKNN
+2534 ASLKSN
-2540 LGGIALGVGAIIAI
+2540 LGGILLGVGTIVTIITTI
-2554 IATIKGVASSIVA
+2554 YGIANSIVA
-2567 SENEAFDQAQKN
+2567 KEKEATEQAQKN
-2579 IENAEQNMKNAQKI
+2579 VANAEQNVKNAQRTIGQIKEG
-2593 INEIQ
+2593 N
-2598 QGGYNA
+2598 YDV
-2604 LRKGVNT
+2604 LRKGVDTN
-2611 TTNQNLSLTDEDYQT
+2611 TNQNLSLTDDDYQR
-2626 YLEYNNKI
+2626 YLDYNNQI
-2634 AELVPEI
+2634 ADLVPQV
-2641 VAGYDVQGNAV
+2641 VAGYDSQGNAV
-2652 IKYTDKI
+2652 IKYTKKI
-2659 KDLNDALEEYNK
+2659 KNLNDVLKKYNANQL
-2671 KQIEQKDGFD
+2671 KQKNGLDDDLLQGIKDY
-2681 DALLNAI
+2681 
-2688 KNYRKF
+2688 KKF
-2694 QTGDQGTI
+2694 QRGNNGTF
-2702 GSMFANAVT
+2702 GSMFANLVT
-2711 HKGVSSKDQI
+2711 HSGVSSKNQI
-2721 DYINELLG
+2721 TYINKLLG
-2729 MSDAERKSVVY
+2729 MSDVNRKNVVDNDIAHGEEIVDY
-2740 NDNGFYSGE
+2740 NG
-2749 RSHYNQKRGVSRRDV
+2749 RRGVSRYDV
-2764 QATLLKD
+2764 VTTLLKD
-2771 QNASLDDLLDTKNLL
+2771 QNISKEDLYDTKTLQKIK
-2786 EYKDRINTTLDSI
+2786 ERINSQLDSI
-2799 IDTAKKTIQAQA
+2799 MNTAKKTVQVQAQA
-2811 KATDGYYDLD
+2811 TDSYYDLTEKQQKFV
-2821 ETQQA
+2821 ETLIGGSDDLITNILKNSKSSNNA
-2826 FISTLVNGSDE
+2826 KRDKIEGIATNAISTTD
-2837 LITKILNN
+2837 
-2845 PKSSSSEKDI
+2845 
-2855 QIKDLA
+2855 
-2861 NDAFSTTTKLSK
+2861 KLSK
-2873 IKFVGSNGKK
+2873 INFVGANGKK
-2883 TTLLDSLVN
+2883 TSLFNALFN
-2892 FDDNAKKTS
+2892 FDKDTKKTS
-2901 IRNLQDF
+2901 IRDLQDF
-2908 YDDID
+2908 YDNID
-2913 DELHKH
+2913 DELHKN
-2919 FSDDDVTYLE
+2919 FSDNKVNYLE
-2929 RTLGFKNK
+2929 RILGLKDK
-2937 QGRDISR
+2937 QNRDVSR
-2944 QYKDKILNVVNGIKR
+2944 QYKDKVLNVVKGIKNGITK
-2959 GITGQQRTDMINSL
+2959 QQRTDMIDSL
-2973 LGMSRSDLDSF
+2973 MGMNRSDIDSF
-2984 LTSATQLKNGVNTY
+2984 LTSASQLKNGVTTY
-2998 QDALV
+2998 QDALE
-3003 ALKYA
+3003 ALKFA

-3020 LEYNNE
+3020 LAYDTENE
-3026 ATNISNVQQAV
+3026 NISNLQQAI
-3037 ANSQGA
+3037 ANSQGV
-3043 SGLTKTDLDNIKSL
+3043 SGLSKTDVDNIKTL
-3057 YQGLKQYNPDKL
+3057 YQGLEKYNPDKL

-3088 DEYVKTRK
+3088 NEYVKTRK

-3110 IKCQDAMKNASNED
+3110 IKCQEAMKNASGED
-3124 KEALETQQKQ
+3124 KATLETQKKQ
-3134 IKENIDL
+3134 IQENIDL

-3221 RISNLKVPGGFKL
+3221 RIINLKVPGGFKL

-3253 ATNPNWASQDKNG
+3253 ATNPNWASQNKNG
-3266 SWKFD
+3266 SWQFN

-3296 DYIDVTLD
+3296 DYMDVTLD

-3314 ESLIHKYDIIGKDGK
+3314 ESLIHEYEIIGKDGK
-3329 TFTITID
+3329 IFKITID

-3351 IEQVEQNIKDIN
+3351 IKQVEQNIKDIN

-3368 PKANASNLKKLRND
+3368 PKANANNLKKLRDD
-3382 FKTLVKYKAQAES
+3382 FKTLIKYKAQAES

-3407 KQGQTGFQ
+3407 KQGKKGFQ
-3415 TLTQYYQLKYEYRE
+3415 TLTEYYQLKYEYRE

-3451 EVEAM
+3451 EVDAM
-3456 VAADPTI
+3456 VKADPTI

-3478 WKGFKDEK
+3478 WKGFKTEK
-3486 GNTVKG
+3486 GKTVKG
-3492 LDQLINN
+3492 LDELINS
-3499 GEYIS
+3499 GIYIKDLKS
-3504 KLSNKFSN
+3504 KFSN
-3512 KQAITVTVKTNK
+3512 KQSITVTVKTNK
-3524 GQITATN
+3524 GQINATN
-3531 KDLEKVSKRIDKIRG
+3531 KALEKVSKRIDKIRG

-3554 GLNTISFDLTNNALS
+3554 GYNSISFNLTNNALS
-3569 NFYNKIRDIRNN
+3569 SFYNKLRDIRNH
-3581 SHINVTVN
+3581 SHIDVTVN
-3589 QKTVKTEEDH
+3589 QKTIKTEEDH
-3599 TSGKKDKKNKKSSSS
+3599 TNKKKKKSDDNKSAKSSSS
-3614 EKASSGR
+3614 SRDSGQ
-3621 TNSDNISGMTKSEGQ
+3621 TKLLGQ
-3636 NNKSYAGG
+3636 NNESYANG
-3644 KKVEQ
+3644 KDIKQ
-3649 SPKTKGKSLVG
+3649 SSKTKGKALVG
-3660 ELGTELL
+3660 ELGAELL

-3707 NSRGKAFFDGLYNLD
+3707 NSRGKAFFDGLHPLD

-3732 TAEDYDDDENAYAY
+3732 VAEDYDDDDDENAYAY

-3758 APKRKTNTK
+3758 TPR
-3767 KKKKTP
+3767 KKKKTSTTKRKTP
-3773 IKHSS
+3773 IKRHSS
-3778 SPKRKRSKSKSKS
+3778 SKRKSKSKSKS

-3811 IKINRLNEDITQ
+3811 IKINRLNEDIAQ
-3823 LDYNINRTYLRW
+3823 LDYNVNRTYLRW

-3847 KTDKLITNT
+3847 KTERLITKT

-3861 KYLSKANSIV
+3861 KYLSKANSII

-3879 NVKQEASD
+3879 NVKQEASN
-3887 GNKKKNRNKYSSSQ
+3887 GKSKKTRNKYSPSQ

-3911 YAKLVREGNIKI
+3911 YAKLVRDGSIKI

-3978 TLQQTKRSGINSRE
+3978 TLQQTKRSGINNRE
-3992 EFLETHGVQTVDDV
+3992 DFLEAHGVQTVNDV
-4006 QAWYDTGV
+4006 QKWYDTGV
-4014 DTYKKELKQEKKK
+4014 DTYEKELKQEKKK

-4048 QDKKA
+4048 QDEKA

-4067 LKKVFGTSDLE
+4067 LKKVFGTSDLQ
-4078 KIQKAYKT
+4078 KIQKSYET
-4086 TAKKKKSGKKLTK
+4086 ILKKKKNGKKLTK

-4108 NKYYKEV
+4108 SKYYNEII
-4115 LKDQSTIDTINDAR
+4115 KDQKTIDTVNDTR
-4129 NALKYVNLDKTEK
+4129 DALEYVNLDKTEK

-4148 QADKKLRETRL
+4148 QADKKLREMRL
-4159 KKAFGTTDL
+4159 KKAFGTTDQ
-4168 TKIQSKYDALIA
+4168 TKIQSQYDNLII
-4180 KRDNGEKLTK
+4180 KQNNNEELTDKEKK
-4190 KQKTQIQS
+4190 QIQS
-4198 YKNNVKKLANDKAII
+4198 YKNNFQKLLDDKAVI
-4213 QEVRDAVAETSDDV
+4213 QKVRDEIAETSDDV

-4281 DSVIQLSQSKG
+4281 DSIIQLSQSKG

-4302 EIKYQKQE
+4302 QIKYQKQE
-4310 GENIKGQLEE
+4310 GENIKGQLQE

-4329 ADTKEY
+4329 AGTKEY

-4351 NESKVAQL
+4351 NESKIAQL

-4380 LNEEL
+4380 LNDEL
-4385 GWLESILETD
+4385 SWLESIVETE
-4395 HKITDAQ
+4395 HSITDAQ

-4407 EYGVSALATY
+4407 DYGVSALATY

-4429 EWAKDVQKVKAE
+4429 EWAKDVEKVKAM
-4441 LDNDPDNTEL
+4441 LDKDPNNTEL
-4451 QDKYQQYMQN
+4451 QDKYQTYMQN

-4468 GETAKKSMSNLMK
+4468 AESAKKSMSNLMK

-4554 KQSLQDTE
+4554 KQSLQETE
-4562 YNQYVSDQEELLDN
+4562 YNQYVSDQEEILDN
-4576 LYTEFQN
+4576 IYTEFQN

-4589 DDLEQVVKD
+4589 DDMEQVVKD
-4598 AIKIVNDNQSAEVR
+4598 ALKIVNENQSLEVK
-4612 TIDNVAKDVG
+4612 TLDKTASDVG
-4622 YKVTDGTKNIL
+4622 YKITDSTKNIL
-4633 NSQSHYYTNTVPGE
+4633 NSQSQYYTNTVPGE
-4647 FETLNTT
+4647 FEDLCST
-4654 ISSEVKNIIDAI
+4654 ITSEVTNINQSIMN
-4666 ASSEAASENI
+4666 SENASEQI
-4676 LDENID
+4676 LNENID
-4682 KLITQMPKPITL
+4682 RLITQMPKPITL
-4694 EELENIISGNTKSS
+4694 EELENIISGNTKSN
-4708 DDSGS
+4708 DDSSS
-4713 SSSESEPDTNNSNI
+4713 SSSESEPDTDNNDI
-4727 SGTPVTPSVKGDYK
+4727 SGNDSVTPSVKGDYK
-4741 EYFSKTGKYT
+4741 EYFSKTGKYS

-4768 VDHSDTKHSNK
+4768 VDNSDTKHSNK

-4804 NYWNAIHGDH
+4804 NYWNAIHGNH
-4814 KKKVKD
+4814 KKKAKA

-4848 KMSGEDGM
+4848 KMTGEDGM

-4884 HGELNQIHNIPT
+4884 HNEFNHVRSIPNKT
-4896 RTLNDNSVGDVS
+4896 VNSSSVGDVS

-4919 EDFAKK
+4919 KDFANK

-4940 IGEAL
+4940 IGQAL